1 MKIPKAKQLP
11 SGAWFCRVRI
21 DGQDISITRNTEREA
36 VAEAMAVKAGIKDV
50 EKRPK
55 KKTLTAAIDDYI
67 EARQNILS
75 PSTIRGYRII
85 QNNRFQ
91 SMMMKDVFSVTQ
103 DQWQRAVNLE
113 SKRLNAKTLTNSW
126 RFLSSVICEAT
137 GEQLK
142 IRLPQIVSN
151 ERPWLTPDQIPVFV
165 KAIQGESIEIPALL
179 ALSSLRCSELLNLR
193 WKDIDFEKGVLR
205 VNGAAVCDEDGNL
218 IHRQET
224 KNITSRRVVPII
236 PPLRDALNGV
246 AYRGEYVV
254 NMTANGIYKHINRIC
269 SENGLPQV
277 GIHGLRHSFAS
288 LAFNLG
294 MPEKVAMQIGGW
306 ANDQTMR
313 RIYTHLAQDQI
324 ADCSQDFVNF
334 FAASQIENGNENDNE
349 K

>member
-1 MKIPKAKQLP
+1 MKIPKARQLP

-21 DGQDISITRNTEREA
+21 DGQDIAITRDTEKEA
-36 VAEAMAVKAGIKDV
+36 VAEAMAIKSGIKEA
-50 EKRPK
+50 EKRVR

-91 SMMMKDVFSVTQ
+91 SMMKKDVFTVTQ

-126 RFLSSVICEAT
+126 RFLSSVIAEAT
-137 GEQLK
+137 GKQLK
-142 IRLPQIVSN
+142 IRLPQIVAN
-151 ERPWLTPDQIPVFV
+151 ERSWLSPEQVPVFV
-165 KAIQGESIEIPALL
+165 EAIKGTSIEIPALL

-193 WKDIDFEKGVLR
+193 WQDIDLEKGVLR
-205 VNGAAVCDEDGNL
+205 VNGAAVEDENGEL
-218 IHRQET
+218 IRRQET
-224 KNITSRRVVPII
+224 KNKTSRRTVPII
-236 PPLRDALNGV
+236 PPLREALES
-246 AYRGEYVV
+246 APTCGEYVV
-254 NMTANGIYKHINRIC
+254 TMTSNGIYKHINRIC
-269 SENGLPQV
+269 AKHDLPEV

-288 LAFNLG
+288 LAYKLD
-294 MPEKVAMQIGGW
+294 MPEKIAMQIGGW

-313 RIYTHLAQDQI
+313 KIYTHLAQEQI
-324 ADCSQDFVNF
+324 ADHSQAFVSF
-334 FAASQIENGNENDNE
+334 FSQP

>member
-1 MKIPKAKQLP
+1 MKIPKARQLP

-21 DGQDISITRNTEREA
+21 DGQDIAITRDTEKEA
-36 VAEAMAVKAGIKDV
+36 VAEAMAVKSGIKEA
-50 EKRPK
+50 EKRVR

-91 SMMMKDVFSVTQ
+91 SMMKKDVFTVTQ

-126 RFLSSVICEAT
+126 RFLSSVIAEAT
-137 GEQLK
+137 GKQMK
-142 IRLPQIVSN
+142 IRLPQIVAN
-151 ERPWLTPDQIPVFV
+151 ERSWLSPEQVPIFV
-165 KAIQGESIEIPALL
+165 EAIKGTSIEIPALL

-193 WKDIDFEKGVLR
+193 WQDIDLEKGVLR
-205 VNGAAVCDEDGNL
+205 VNGAAVEDENGEL
-218 IHRQET
+218 IRRQET
-224 KNITSRRVVPII
+224 KNKTSRRTVPII
-236 PPLRDALNGV
+236 PPLREALETTP
-246 AYRGEYVV
+246 ACGEYVV
-254 NMTANGIYKHINRIC
+254 TMTSNGIYKHINRIC
-269 SENGLPQV
+269 ARNDLPEV

-288 LAFNLG
+288 LAYKLD
-294 MPEKVAMQIGGW
+294 MPEKIAMQIGGW

-313 RIYTHLAQDQI
+313 KIYTHLAQEQI
-324 ADCSQDFVNF
+324 ADHSQAFVSFFSQD
-334 FAASQIENGNENDNE
+334 

>member
-36 VAEAMAVKAGIKDV
+36 VAEAMAVKAGIKDA

-151 ERPWLTPDQIPVFV
+151 
-165 KAIQGESIEIPALL
+165 
-179 ALSSLRCSELLNLR
+179 
-193 WKDIDFEKGVLR
+193 
-205 VNGAAVCDEDGNL
+205 
-218 IHRQET
+218 
-224 KNITSRRVVPII
+224 
-236 PPLRDALNGV
+236 
-246 AYRGEYVV
+246 
-254 NMTANGIYKHINRIC
+254 
-269 SENGLPQV
+269 
-277 GIHGLRHSFAS
+277 
-288 LAFNLG
+288 
-294 MPEKVAMQIGGW
+294 
-306 ANDQTMR
+306 
-313 RIYTHLAQDQI
+313 
-324 ADCSQDFVNF
+324 
-334 FAASQIENGNENDNE
+334 
-349 K
+349 